1 MPRRLALEWNDNEA
15 RVAVAS
21 SHGSRVVF
29 EQAFAIDLQPDRS
42 DDDSTSVDI
51 GRLLKAAL
59 AARGVGRLDV
69 IVSVGRS
76 SVELRQLTV
85 PPVSHDELPEL
96 VRFQAGNEFNALDD
110 NWSLD
115 FVPLDVPDQP
125 PSVLAAAISPQQIKR
140 IHQTCESSGLKPTGL
155 ILRPCAAASLLCR
168 SEKAAWGG
176 VRLLVDLLAN
186 EADLTVILDSTV
198 AFLRCVRLPGDPLAE
213 PLSRPD
219 LFSEIR
225 RTIAAANNQLGD
237 HRIESLVLFG
247 SGTDHADLADAIN
260 QDLGMSV
267 ELFDPFAGLDLQ
279 GDVSRT
285 LPEHS
290 DRFAP
295 LLGALL
301 DDLTRSG
308 HAIDFLHPRKPPQRR
323 SAQNMVFAGAAAIG
337 VLIVLGIAWGF
348 LNKHSLELDI
358 GRLAV
363 ENATLEKQLKAAQD
377 FERTA
382 DTMAEWADP
391 DVIWLE
397 ELYRLSTNFPS
408 SQQAMMLDLRLGSHL
423 EGGEAQFNCLAASLE
438 DVQLLKKNL
447 ALPDLLP
454 AEVEDGPPDP
464 AAQGA
469 PEASAD
475 KPARARQRRVDVPK
489 FEREDDDLP
498 SPYRV
503 RLTPTVVIGPKEA
516 S

>member
-29 EQAFAIDLQPDRS
+29 EQAFAIDLQQPDGS
-42 DDDSTSVDI
+42 DDDPTSVDI

-59 AARGVGRLDV
+59 AARGVGRLDA
-69 IVSVGRS
+69 IVSVGRA

-85 PPVSHDELPEL
+85 PPVSDDELPEL
-96 VRFQAGNEFNALDD
+96 VRFQAGNEFNALDA

-125 PSVLAAAISPQQIKR
+125 PSVLAAAISPQQIQR
-140 IHQTCESSGLKPTGL
+140 IHETCQSSGLKPTAL

-168 SEKAAWGG
+168 SETAAHGG

-198 AFLRCVRLPGDPLAE
+198 AFLRCVRLPGDPLDV
-213 PLSRPD
+213 PSSRPA
-219 LFSEIR
+219 LLSEIR

-237 HRIESLVLFG
+237 HRIQSLVLFG
-247 SGTDHADLADAIN
+247 SGTDHADLADALHR
-260 QDLGMSV
+260 DLDMPV

-308 HAIDFLHPRKPPQRR
+308 HAIDFLHPRKPPQQRGAR
-323 SAQNMVFAGAAAIG
+323 NMVLAGAAAIG
-337 VLIVLGIAWGF
+337 VLLVLGIGWGF
-348 LNKHSLELDI
+348 LNKHSLKRDI
-358 GRLAV
+358 ADLSAK
-363 ENATLEKQLKAAQD
+363 NTTLEKRLKAAQD

-382 DTMAEWADP
+382 NTIDEWADP

-397 ELYRLSTNFPS
+397 ELYRLCTNFPS
-408 SQQAMMLDLRLGSHL
+408 SQQAMMTELRLGSHR
-423 EGGEAQFNCLAASLE
+423 EGGEAQFTCLVASLE
-438 DVQLLKKNL
+438 DVQLMKKNL
-447 ALPDLLP
+447 ALPNLLA
-454 AEVEDGPPDP
+454 AE
-464 AAQGA
+464 A
-469 PEASAD
+469 EAEPGETPAD
-475 KPARARQRRVDVPK
+475 KPARARRRRVDVPTLN
-489 FEREDDDLP
+489 ERSDLP
-498 SPYRV
+498 WEYKL
-503 RLTPTVVIGPKEA
+503 RLTPKVVIGPKEA